1 MKQVEAGTRLEQ
13 LIALKSI
20 TKLTGGLHEAQ
31 VLQLRMWPMVVAEQ
45 VDHSETQID
54 IPNKKVLFK
63 LFLNKPAPTDMDK
76 RLAKLRENVEW
87 LLGEE
92 WAVQW
97 EVSNVRKNRRRS
109 G

>member
-1 MKQVEAGTRLEQ
+1 MKRVEAGDRLEQ
-13 LIALKSI
+13 LVALKSI

-31 VLQLRMWPMVVAEQ
+31 MLQLRMWPMVIAEE
-45 VDHSETQID
+45 VEKSETQID

-63 LFLNKPAPTDMDK
+63 LFLGKPAPTDMK
-76 RLAKLRENVEW
+76 QRLAKLRENVEW
-87 LLGEE
+87 LLGED
-92 WAVQW
+92 WAVDW